1 MKTSTCPSID
11 TICKLAQHSDFYEE
25 SAEDYLAD
33 RGLPLASHSTAN
45 ILRQAWA
52 HGWRPL

>member
-1 MKTSTCPSID
+1 MKTPVCPSID

-25 SAEDYLAD
+25 SAEDFLSD
-33 RGLPLASHSTAN
+33 RGMALTSHSTES

-52 HGWRPL
+52 AGWRPL